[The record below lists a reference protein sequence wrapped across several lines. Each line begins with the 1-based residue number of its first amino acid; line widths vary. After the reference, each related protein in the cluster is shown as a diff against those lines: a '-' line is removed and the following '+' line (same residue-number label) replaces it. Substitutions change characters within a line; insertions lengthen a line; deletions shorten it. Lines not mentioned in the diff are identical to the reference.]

1 MSISAPS
8 LVGRTIDERY
18 VVREHL
24 ADGGM
29 GSVYVALDERLDRE
43 VALKIMRPDL
53 ARDADF
59 VARFRRE
66 ARSAARL
73 THPNVVAVTDQGSD
87 EDYVFLAME
96 LVRGQTLRQLIR
108 RDAPLPV
115 RQALEMM
122 EGILRALDAAHQAGL
137 VHRDVKPENVLI
149 GAHGVKVA
157 DFGLARAVTTD
168 TLTGDS
174 DVLLGTAA
182 YLSPE
187 QVENGRADERS
198 DVYSAGLLL
207 FEMLTGEKAFP
218 GDSPINVAYQHVHGT
233 MPRPS
238 EAVPTV
244 PSAVDELVL
253 RATAKNPD
261 ERPAN
266 AGAMLHEL
274 HLTRDRLGSGALDA
288 PPRTQP
294 ADRGSCGVPDGCS
307 GDPAKYSGERSGG
320 ETSWG
325 GEHDT
330 GPMAADST
338 QHFDR
343 GGPPSAGRTGRRRW
357 PWIAGILVVV
367 LLIAGG
373 LGAWA
378 FTAGPLGKVTV
389 PTVAGER
396 QGRAVDAIQGAG
408 LHARIQQVFS
418 EKVARG
424 VVVSASPHAGND
436 ARKNSTVT
444 LTVSKGP
451 ERYTVPSVVGRSEA
465 AARNAIEKA
474 HLRVG
479 KVSHAYDEKVAEG
492 KVARVDPSGGSA
504 QKPKTTVDLVV
515 SKGKRPIDIA
525 DVTGQPSAD
534 AKQTLTDAGFTVTFG
549 PEQHSDTV
557 AKGDV
562 ISQDPPNGTGHKGD
576 AIQLVVSKGPV
587 LVTVPKV
594 IGMSSGAAKEKL
606 EGLGFQ
612 VKTSYPLLVPV
623 LFQVQGQ
630 SVKADTQ
637 APKGSTI
644 TIDVV

>member
-1 MSISAPS
+1 MAVSVSAPS
-8 LVGRTIDERY
+8 LVGRTIDKRY

-43 VALKIMRPDL
+43 VALKVMRPDL
-53 ARDADF
+53 ARDEEF
-59 VARFRRE
+59 VRRFRRE

-87 EDYVFLAME
+87 DEFVFLAME

-108 RDAPLPV
+108 RDAPLPI
-115 RQALEMM
+115 RRALDYT

-168 TLTGDS
+168 TVTGDS

-187 QVENGRADERS
+187 QVEVGRADERS
-198 DVYSAGLLL
+198 DVYAAGLLL

-238 EAVPTV
+238 DAVPTV
-244 PSAVDELVL
+244 PSVVDDLVL
-253 RATAKNPD
+253 RSTAKNPD
-261 ERPAN
+261 DRPAN

-274 HLTRDRLGSGALDA
+274 HLTRDRLGSATLDRT
-288 PPRTQP
+288 PRSEPLEVSDDHT
-294 ADRGSCGVPDGCS
+294 
-307 GDPAKYSGERSGG
+307 
-320 ETSWG
+320 
-325 GEHDT
+325 T
-330 GPMAADST
+330 GPLDADST
-338 QHFDR
+338 QQIGLGD
-343 GGPPSAGRTGRRRW
+343 PPPTGRTRRRRW
-357 PWIAGILVVV
+357 RWIAGALAVV

-378 FTAGPLGKVTV
+378 FTAGPLGKVEV
-389 PTVAGER
+389 PTVAGAK
-396 QGRAVDAIQGAG
+396 QGRAVDAIQHAG
-408 LHARIQQVFS
+408 LHARVKQVFS

-424 VVVSASPHAGND
+424 VVVSAAPAAGD
-436 ARKNSTVT
+436 EARRNSTVT
-444 LTVSKGP
+444 LTVSKGA
-451 ERYTVPSVVGRSEA
+451 ERYNVPSVVGRSEA
-465 AARNAIEKA
+465 AARIAIKNA

-479 KVSHAYDEKVAEG
+479 KVTHAYDEKVATG
-492 KVARVDPSGGSA
+492 KVARVDPDGGSA
-504 QKPKTTVDLVV
+504 QKPGTKVDLVI
-515 SKGKRPIDIA
+515 SKGKQPIDIV
-525 DVTGQPSAD
+525 DVTGTPKAE
-534 AKQTLTDAGFTVTFG
+534 AEQTLTEAGFTVTFG
-549 PEQHSDTV
+549 ATQHSDTV
-557 AKGDV
+557 PRGDV

-576 AIQLVVSKGPV
+576 EIRLVVSQGPV
-587 LVTVPKV
+587 MVTVPKV

-606 EGLGFQ
+606 EALGFQ

-630 SVKADTQ
+630 SVKANTQ

>member
-1 MSISAPS
+1 
-8 LVGRTIDERY
+8 
-18 VVREHL
+18 
-24 ADGGM
+24 M

-87 EDYVFLAME
+87 EDHVFLAME

-115 RQALEMM
+115 REALDMT

-137 VHRDVKPENVLI
+137 VHRDVKPENVLV

-168 TLTGDS
+168 TVTGDS

-187 QVENGRADERS
+187 QVEFGRADERT
-198 DVYSAGLLL
+198 DVYATGLLL

-218 GDSPINVAYQHVHGT
+218 GDSPINVAYQHVHGA

-238 EAVPTV
+238 DAVPTV
-244 PSAVDELVL
+244 PPAVEDLVL
-253 RATAKNPD
+253 RATATDPED
-261 ERPAN
+261 RPAN
-266 AGAMLHEL
+266 AGAMLREL
-274 HLTRDRLGSGALDA
+274 QHTRAQLSADELDDVPRPGSVDA
-288 PPRTQP
+288 TR
-294 ADRGSCGVPDGCS
+294 AH
-307 GDPAKYSGERSGG
+307 A
-320 ETSWG
+320 
-325 GEHDT
+325 T
-330 GPMAADST
+330 GPLRADST
-338 QHFDR
+338 QQHFR
-343 GGPPSAGRTGRRRW
+343 SGRSGSQARTGRRRGR
-357 PWIAGILVVV
+357 WIAGILAVV
-367 LLIAGG
+367 LLVAAG

-378 FTAGPLGKVTV
+378 FTAGPLGKVAV
-389 PTVAGER
+389 PAVAGKQ
-396 QGRAVDAIQGAG
+396 QGRAVDAIHAAG
-408 LHARIQQVFS
+408 LHARVQQVFS

-424 VVVSASPHAGND
+424 LVVSASPHKGEET
-436 ARKNSTVT
+436 RKNSTVT

-451 ERYTVPSVVGRSEA
+451 ERYVVPSVVGRSEA
-465 AARNAIEKA
+465 AARAAINKA

-479 KVSHAYDEKVAEG
+479 KISHAYDDKTATG
-492 KVARVDPSGGSA
+492 KVVRVDPGGGTS
-504 QKPKTTVDLVV
+504 QKPHTKVALVI
-515 SKGKRPIDIA
+515 SKGKQPIDIA
-525 DVTGQPSAD
+525 DVTGESQAD
-534 AKQTLTDAGFTVTFG
+534 AKQTLTDAGFRVTFG
-549 PEQHSDTV
+549 PQQHSGSV
-557 AKGDV
+557 PKGDI
-562 ISQDPPNGTGHKGD
+562 ISQSPASGTGHKGD
-576 AIQLVVSKGPV
+576 SIRLVVSQGPV
-587 LVTVPKV
+587 MVNVPKV
-594 IGMSSGAAKEKL
+594 IGLSSRAAKQKL
-606 EGLGFQ
+606 EGMGFH
-612 VKTSYPLLVPV
+612 VKVSYPLLVPV

-630 SVKADTQ
+630 SVKPQSQ

>member
-1 MSISAPS
+1 MSVSVSAPS
-8 LVGRTIDERY
+8 LVGRRIDERY
-18 VVREHL
+18 VLREHL

-53 ARDADF
+53 ARDEEF
-59 VARFRRE
+59 VRRFRRE

-87 EDYVFLAME
+87 DDFVFLAME

-115 RQALEMM
+115 RQALDYT
-122 EGILRALDAAHQAGL
+122 EGIVRALDAAHQAGL

-168 TLTGDS
+168 TVTGDS

-187 QVENGRADERS
+187 QVESGRADERS
-198 DVYSAGLLL
+198 DVYATGLLL

-238 EAVPTV
+238 DAVPTV
-244 PSAVDELVL
+244 PPAVDELVL
-253 RATAKNPD
+253 RSTAKNPD
-261 ERPAN
+261 DRPAN
-266 AGAMLHEL
+266 AGELLHEL
-274 HLTRDRLGSGALDA
+274 HLTRDRLGAAALDQ
-288 PPRTQP
+288 PPRIQSSVA
-294 ADRGSCGVPDGCS
+294 ADDHR
-307 GDPAKYSGERSGG
+307 
-320 ETSWG
+320 
-325 GEHDT
+325 T
-330 GPMAADST
+330 GPLAADST
-338 QHFDR
+338 QQIDR
-343 GGPPSAGRTGRRRW
+343 GGPPPTGRVGRRRW
-357 PWIAGILVVV
+357 PWVAGILVVV

-378 FTAGPLGKVTV
+378 FTAGPLGKVAV
-389 PTVAGER
+389 PAVAGQK
-396 QGRAVDAIQGAG
+396 QGRAVDAIQHAG
-408 LHARIQQVFS
+408 LHAKVTQVFS

-424 VVVSASPHAGND
+424 VVVSATPGAGKD
-436 ARKNSTVT
+436 TRKNSTVT
-444 LTVSKGP
+444 LTVSKGA
-451 ERYTVPSVVGRSEA
+451 ERYTVPSVVGRTES
-465 AARNAIEKA
+465 AARTAITDA
-474 HLRVG
+474 HLRIG
-479 KVSHAYDEKVAEG
+479 KVTRAYDEKIANG
-492 KVARVDPSGGSA
+492 KVVRASPDGGSA
-504 QKPKTTVDLVV
+504 QKPRTAVDLVI
-515 SKGKRPIDIA
+515 SKGKQPIDIT
-525 DVTGQPSAD
+525 DVTGRPKAD
-534 AKQTLTDAGFTVTFG
+534 AKQTLTDAGFTVSFG
-549 PEQHSDTV
+549 AAQHSDTV
-557 AKGDV
+557 PAGDI
-562 ISQDPPNGTGHKGD
+562 ISQDPPNGTGHRGD
-576 AIQLVVSKGPV
+576 EIRLVVSKGPV
-587 LVTVPKV
+587 MVTVPKV
-594 IGMSSGAAKEKL
+594 IGMSSGAAKAKL

>member
-1 MSISAPS
+1 MSVSVSAPS
-8 LVGRTIDERY
+8 LVGRTIDKRY
-18 VVREHL
+18 VIREHL

-53 ARDADF
+53 ARDEEF
-59 VARFRRE
+59 VRRFRRE

-87 EDYVFLAME
+87 DDFVFLAME
-96 LVRGQTLRQLIR
+96 LVRGQTLRQVIR

-115 RQALEMM
+115 REALDFT
-122 EGILRALDAAHQAGL
+122 EGIVRALDAAHQAGL

-168 TLTGDS
+168 TVTGDS

-187 QVENGRADERS
+187 QVESGRADERS
-198 DVYSAGLLL
+198 DVYATGLLL

-238 EAVPTV
+238 DAVPTV
-244 PSAVDELVL
+244 PPAVDDLV
-253 RATAKNPD
+253 RRSTAKNPD
-261 ERPAN
+261 DRPAN

-274 HLTRDRLGSGALDA
+274 HLTRDRLGSVALDQV
-288 PPRTQP
+288 PRPQ
-294 ADRGSCGVPDGCS
+294 SPDFT
-307 GDPAKYSGERSGG
+307 DDHE
-320 ETSWG
+320 
-325 GEHDT
+325 T
-330 GPMAADST
+330 GPLDPDST
-338 QHFDR
+338 QQIGR
-343 GGPPSAGRTGRRRW
+343 GGPPPTGRTGRRRW
-357 PWIAGILVVV
+357 PWIAGLLVLV
-367 LLIAGG
+367 LLVAGG

-378 FTAGPLGKVTV
+378 FTAGPLGKVSV
-389 PTVAGER
+389 PTVAGKK
-396 QGRAVDAIQGAG
+396 QGRAVDAVQHAG
-408 LHARIQQVFS
+408 LHARVNQVFS
-418 EKVARG
+418 EKVPRG
-424 VVVSASPHAGND
+424 VVVSASPGAGD
-436 ARKNSTVT
+436 EARKNSTVT
-444 LTVSKGP
+444 LTVSKGA
-451 ERYTVPSVVGRSEA
+451 ERYTVPSVVGKSEA
-465 AARNAIEKA
+465 GARTAITDA

-479 KVSHAYDEKVAEG
+479 KVTRAYDEKVANG
-492 KVARVDPSGGSA
+492 KVARVTPDGGSA
-504 QKPKTTVDLVV
+504 QKPRTDVDLVI
-515 SKGKRPIDIA
+515 SKGQQPIDIA
-525 DVTGQPSAD
+525 DVTGQPKAD
-534 AKQTLTDAGFTVTFG
+534 ARQTLTDAGFTVKFG
-549 PEQHSDTV
+549 AAQHSDTV
-557 AKGDV
+557 PAGDV

-576 AIQLVVSKGPV
+576 EIQLVVSKGPV
-587 LVTVPKV
+587 MVTVPKV
-594 IGMSSGAAKEKL
+594 VGMSSGAAKEKL
-606 EGLGFQ
+606 ESLGFQ

-630 SVKADTQ
+630 SVKANTR

>member
-1 MSISAPS
+1 
-8 LVGRTIDERY
+8 
-18 VVREHL
+18 
-24 ADGGM
+24 M
-29 GSVYVALDERLDRE
+29 GSVYIALDERLDRE
-43 VALKIMRPDL
+43 VALKVMRADL
-53 ARDADF
+53 AHDADF

-87 EDYVFLAME
+87 DDYVFLAME

-115 RQALEMM
+115 RQALDMT

-187 QVENGRADERS
+187 QVEFGRADERT
-198 DVYSAGLLL
+198 DVYATGLLL
-207 FEMLTGEKAFP
+207 FEMLTGQKAFP

-238 EAVPTV
+238 DTVPTV
-244 PSAVDELVL
+244 PAAVDALVL
-253 RATAKNPD
+253 RATATDPED
-261 ERPAN
+261 RPN
-266 AGAMLHEL
+266 DAGAMLQEL
-274 HLTRDRLGSGALDA
+274 ERTRSRLTADDLDHA
-288 PPRTQP
+288 P
-294 ADRGSCGVPDGCS
+294 VPLPSDAH
-307 GDPAKYSGERSGG
+307 DD
-320 ETSWG
+320 
-325 GEHDT
+325 HDT

-338 QHFDR
+338 QHFPPDR
-343 GGPPSAGRTGRRRW
+343 PPVAPGRTRRRL
-357 PWIAGILVVV
+357 PWIAGVLVVV
-367 LLIAGG
+367 LLVAGG

-378 FTAGPLGKVTV
+378 FTAGPLGKVAV
-389 PTVAGER
+389 PTVAGTK
-396 QGRAVDAIQGAG
+396 QGRAVGAIQDVG
-408 LHARIQQVFS
+408 LHARVQQVFS

-424 VVVSASPHAGND
+424 VVVSASPHAGD
-436 ARKNSTVT
+436 ETRKNSTVT

-451 ERYTVPSVVGRSEA
+451 ERYAVPSVAGRSEA
-465 AARNAIEKA
+465 SAKAALKKS

-479 KVSHAYDEKVAEG
+479 TVSQAYDETVAKG
-492 KVARVDPSGGSA
+492 KVVRADPDGGTE
-504 QKPKTTVDLVV
+504 QKPRAKVDLVV
-515 SKGKRPIDIA
+515 SKGRQPIEIS
-525 DVTGQPSAD
+525 DVTGRSKAD
-534 AKQTLTDAGFTVTFG
+534 AKQTLTDAGFTVKFG
-549 PEQHSDTV
+549 QPQHSDTV
-557 AKGDV
+557 AKGDI
-562 ISQDPPNGTGHKGD
+562 ISQDPADGTGHKGD
-576 AIQLVVSKGPV
+576 EITLVVSKGPV

-594 IGMSSGAAKEKL
+594 IGMSSGEAKQKL
-606 EGLGFQ
+606 EDLGFQ

-630 SVKADTQ
+630 SVKADTS

>member
-1 MSISAPS
+1 MSVSVSAPS
-8 LVGRTIDERY
+8 LVGRTIDKRY
-18 VVREHL
+18 VLREHL

-73 THPNVVAVTDQGSD
+73 AHPNVVAVTDQGSD
-87 EDYVFLAME
+87 EEFVFLAME
-96 LVRGQTLRQLIR
+96 LVRGQTLRQVIR

-115 RQALEMM
+115 REALEYT
-122 EGILRALDAAHQAGL
+122 EGILRALDAAHLAGL

-187 QVENGRADERS
+187 QVETGRADARS

-238 EAVPTV
+238 DAVPTV
-244 PSAVDELVL
+244 PVEVDELVL
-253 RATAKNPD
+253 RSTAKNPD
-261 ERPAN
+261 DRPAD
-266 AGAMLHEL
+266 AGAMLHAL
-274 HLTRDRLGSGALDA
+274 HRTRDRLGSSVLDETPRVAAGAA
-288 PPRTQP
+288 
-294 ADRGSCGVPDGCS
+294 
-307 GDPAKYSGERSGG
+307 
-320 ETSWG
+320 

-330 GPMAADST
+330 GPLSAHST
-338 QHFDR
+338 RQIDR
-343 GGPPSAGRTGRRRW
+343 TGPPPPEHTGRRRW
-357 PWIAGILVVV
+357 PWVAGILALV
-367 LLIAGG
+367 LLVAGG
-373 LGAWA
+373 LGGWA
-378 FTAGPLGKVTV
+378 FTAGPFGTVAV
-389 PTVAGER
+389 PTVAGQQ
-396 QGRAVDAIQGAG
+396 QGRAVSAIQDAG
-408 LHARIQQVFS
+408 LHARVQQAFS

-424 VVVSASPHAGND
+424 VVVSADPGAGAD

-465 AARNAIEKA
+465 AARAAIGKA
-474 HLRVG
+474 HLAVG
-479 KVSHAYDEKVAEG
+479 TVTQAYDEKIATG
-492 KVARVDPSGGSA
+492 KVVRADPEGGSA
-504 QKPKTTVDLVV
+504 QKRGTQVDLVI
-515 SKGKRPIDIA
+515 SKGRQPIDIA
-525 DVTGQPSAD
+525 DVTGQSKAD
-534 AKQTLTDAGFTVTFG
+534 AQQTLRDAGFTVTFG

-562 ISQDPPNGTGHKGD
+562 ISQTPAGGGTGHRGD
-576 AIQLVVSKGPV
+576 SIQLVVSQGPV
-587 LVTVPKV
+587 MVTVPKV
-594 IGMSSGAAKEKL
+594 IGMSSGAAKDKL
-606 EGLGFQ
+606 EGLGFT
-612 VKTSYPLLVPV
+612 VKTHYPLLVPV

-637 APKGSTI
+637 AAKGSTI